1 MKSAQGNLV
10 KSKKYTTP
18 EERRASVEEAFDAC
32 AFDPPVT
39 VKAMA
44 EFMEVTTRC
53 ARDRIREFDD
63 EFKIKNGCVFRM

>member
-1 MKSAQGNLV
+1 MSGTEQDLQEIGLNIARLREACGMSQGEL
-10 KSKKYTTP
+10 
-18 EERRASVEEAFDAC
+18 
-32 AFDPPVT
+32 
-39 VKAMA
+39 A

>member
-1 MKSAQGNLV
+1 MSAFFICHEGGE
-10 KSKKYTTP
+10 T
-18 EERRASVEEAFDAC
+18 E
-32 AFDPPVT
+32 
-39 VKAMA
+39 MA